1 MLDKIKQ
8 GLKKFV
14 EIVSTK
20 TITEKKVEDALW
32 ELKLQL
38 ISSDVSVIVADKI
51 SEEVKKSLV
60 GAKIGL
66 LEDVKE
72 IIKKSL
78 RKAIEDVLQVNITSK
93 IDLIDEIKNK
103 KNKPYIIA
111 LVGVNGVGK
120 TLTAAKI
127 AYLLKNKGLNCI
139 LAASD
144 TFRAGS
150 IEQLEKHANNL
161 NVKVIKQGYGSD
173 AAAVAY
179 DAVNYAR
186 ARNIDAVIIDTAG
199 RVQTDKNLM
208 EEVKKIVRVVE
219 PDLKIFIGDAL
230 TGNDM
235 LRQAEEFN
243 NSLRID
249 GSILTKVDADV
260 KGGAALSISYVTKKP
275 ILFIGV
281 GGGYQDLE
289 EFDVNKFIEILMPN

>member
-8 GLKKFV
+8 GLKKFL

-20 TITEKKVEDALW
+20 TITERKVDDALW

-38 ISSDVSVIVADKI
+38 IGSDVSVIVADKI
-51 SEEVKKSLV
+51 SEEVKKNLV
-60 GAKIGL
+60 GVKIGL
-66 LEDVKE
+66 LENINEIVKN
-72 IIKKSL
+72 SL
-78 RKAIEDVLQVNITSK
+78 RKAVEDVLRVNINEK
-93 IDLIDEIKNK
+93 IDLISEIKNK

-127 AYLLKNKGLNCI
+127 AFLLKNKGLNCI

-161 NVKVIKQGYGSD
+161 NIKVIKQGYGSD

-208 EEVKKIVRVVE
+208 EEVKKIIRVVE
-219 PDLKIFIGDAL
+219 PDLKIFVGDAL

-243 NSLRID
+243 NNLGLD
-249 GSILTKVDADV
+249 GAILTKVDADI
-260 KGGAALSISYVTKKP
+260 KGGAALSISYITKKP

-281 GGGYQDLE
+281 GGEYKDLE
-289 EFDVNKFIEILMPN
+289 EFNVEKFIEMLMPN

>member
-8 GLKKFV
+8 GLKKFL

-20 TITEKKVEDALW
+20 TITEKKVEEALW

-60 GAKIGL
+60 GVKIGL
-66 LEDVKE
+66 LEDIHELVKN
-72 IIKKSL
+72 SL
-78 RKAIEDVLQVNITSK
+78 RKAIEDVLQVSITGK
-93 IDLIDEIKNK
+93 IDLASEIKNK
-103 KNKPYIIA
+103 KNKPYVIA
-111 LVGVNGVGK
+111 LIGVNGVGK

-127 AYLLKNKGLNCI
+127 AYMLKNKGLNCI

-150 IEQLEKHANNL
+150 IEQLEKHGSKL
-161 NVKVIKQGYGSD
+161 NIKVIKQGYGSD

-179 DAVNYAR
+179 DAINYAK

-208 EEVKKIVRVVE
+208 EEVKKIIKVAE

-235 LRQAEEFN
+235 IRQAEEFN
-243 NSLRID
+243 NSLKID

-260 KGGAALSISYVTKKP
+260 KGGAALSISYITKKP

-281 GGGYQDLE
+281 GGDYKDLE
-289 EFDVNKFIEILMPN
+289 DFNANKFIEMLMPN